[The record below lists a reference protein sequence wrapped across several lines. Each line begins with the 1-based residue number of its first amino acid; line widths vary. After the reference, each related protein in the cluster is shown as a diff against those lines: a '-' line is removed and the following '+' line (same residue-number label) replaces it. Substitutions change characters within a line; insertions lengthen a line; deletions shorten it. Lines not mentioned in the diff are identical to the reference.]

1 MSKIARKTISVVVLC
16 CFVMMG
22 MPLTIF
28 AAAPTVK
35 IVVSPN
41 KADIQAGSAPLALT
55 AQASGSG
62 LKYQWTLNGVGKLD
76 NTNLPAVFYL
86 VPEKIN
92 GKSAQ
97 AVITVLVTD
106 KTGQSITESV
116 TINILPAQQ
125 RTTQDA
131 MPAKSGTGMKTSTKV
146 LLGVGALA
154 AAGGVAALA
163 AGGGDDD
170 NNSSFTGIF
179 RDEFTKTAS
188 SDGVTQLHIVN
199 TFNLTQNGNA
209 ITGTLESVD
218 TFGTCC
224 TAGINTPVAGTVN
237 GSTAAI
243 TWGYAKNSCSVEN
256 TCGPWT
262 IYTDG
267 GTFNAELI
275 NSGKTLRIYDWG
287 DLSRAKSDGDSCS
300 DGGKGDFSRQ

>member
-1 MSKIARKTISVVVLC
+1 MLKMFRRMLACGVLF
-16 CFVMMG
+16 CFVMMI
-22 MPLTIF
+22 MPVASF

-131 MPAKSGTGMKTSTKV
+131 MPAKAGTGMKTSTKV

-163 AGGGDDD
+163 AGGGGDDD
-170 NNSSFTGIF
+170 NNSSFTGVF
-179 RDEFTKTAS
+179 RHEFTKTAT
-188 SDGVTQLHIVN
+188 DGVTPLHIVN

-287 DLSRAKSDGDSCS
+287 DLSRAKRDGDSCS
-300 DGGKGDFSRQ
+300 DGGTGDFSRQ